1 MLVVNNFTAKA
12 NSIIPNTF
20 LIILIPD
27 FPNNL
32 PINLDDFNIM
42 QTNKIFIKIAIM
54 MFVI

>member
-20 LIILIPD
+20 LIILMPD